1 MAGLKEPSKIAENP
15 LGHLFSREALGAQ
28 PSAIRDICAL
38 VARPEVRSLAGGWP
52 DPAKFPIGAIRRI
65 FDDLM
70 AKQGDQ
76 LLQYGSTEGLADLR
90 EVLAERMK
98 TEGLTDASPD
108 DLIITHGSAQGM
120 HLAAQ
125 VFIERDDVVVVGLPT
140 YFGGPGAVRSQGGE
154 VVGVPVDRD
163 GLNPSHLD
171 AEIKRLKA
179 AGKRVKGV
187 YVIPNFQNPTGVTLT
202 LERRRQLVDLAETQ
216 DLVLFEDDPYADLRF
231 EGKRL
236 PALKSMDR
244 NGRVIHLRSLSKT
257 FVPGVRLGWA
267 FGEPRVIRQ
276 MVVAKQFSDAATN
289 TLSQYILLEFIRRG
303 LLDKQIQENI
313 EFYRAKRDFMLRQM
327 ERHFP
332 REATWNRPQGGF
344 FIFVKLPNYMD
355 AGKLFQRAVDQNVAF
370 VTGQP
375 FFVDGSGRNTFR
387 LSYSQ
392 VGEEVIEA
400 AIRIIGNLIK
410 DDLAGN

>member
-1 MAGLKEPSKIAENP
+1 MPKDPLK
-15 LGHLFSREALGAQ
+15 HLYSREALDAQ

-52 DPAKFPIGAIRRI
+52 DPAKFPIKAIRRI

-70 AKQGDQ
+70 VKHGDQ
-76 LLQYGSTEGLADLR
+76 MLQYGSTEGLEDLR
-90 EVLAERMK
+90 KVLAERMK
-98 TEGLTDASPD
+98 TEGQIDAGPEN
-108 DLIITHGSAQGM
+108 LIITHGSAQGM

-125 VFIERDDVVVVGLPT
+125 VFIDRQDVVMVGLPT
-140 YFGGPGAVRSQGGE
+140 YFGGPGAVKSRGGK

-163 GLNPSHLD
+163 GMNPNRVRQD
-171 AEIKRLKA
+171 IKHLKA

-187 YVIPNFQNPTGVTLT
+187 YVIPNFQNPTGVTLS
-202 LERRRQLVDLAETQ
+202 LERRRQLVRLAETH
-216 DLVLFEDDPYADLRF
+216 DLVIFEDDPYADLRF
-231 EGKRL
+231 EGKHL
-236 PALKSMDR
+236 PSLKSMDR

-267 FGEPRVIRQ
+267 IGEPGAIRQ

-289 TLSQYILLEFIRRG
+289 TPAQFILLEFIRLG

-313 EFYRAKRDFMLRQM
+313 NFYRAKRDFMLQQM
-327 ERHFP
+327 DRHFP

-344 FIFVKLPNYMD
+344 FIFVELPKSMD
-355 AGKLFQRAVDQNVAF
+355 AAELFQRAVDKNVAF
-370 VTGQP
+370 VCGQP
-375 FFVDGSGRNTFR
+375 FFVDSSGHNTFR

-392 VGEEVIEA
+392 VGEEDMDA
-400 AIRIIGNLIK
+400 ATRVIGNLIK
-410 DDLAGN
+410 DSLVGR